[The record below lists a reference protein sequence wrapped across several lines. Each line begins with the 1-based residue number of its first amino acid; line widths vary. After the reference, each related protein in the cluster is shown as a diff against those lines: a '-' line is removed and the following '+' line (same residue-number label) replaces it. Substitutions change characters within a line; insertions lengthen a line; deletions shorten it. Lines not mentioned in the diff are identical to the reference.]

1 MMSKCGSEL
10 PDYIIGPVFNLFTKL
25 RGNFGRSSWPDLLGQ
40 SSIDSCD
47 WQYID
52 QARVSE

>member
-1 MMSKCGSEL
+1 MSKCGSEL